1 MNLKFMLALVIIL
14 GYMSLSLVLRSG
26 ENEKWN
32 ENQSTTVDKISH
44 SKTVDLGQGYTKD
57 WCEGGVTVNV
67 SEARPHKVENV
78 KYSYDGKFG
87 WWGKASGNQDII
99 IYNLSYKYLEEE
111 EHAPIIIGDVTIT
124 DTTKSNGKG
133 KNSSDWS
140 FDVTTK
146 YNIIHCKNYSCTN
159 NIVPWD
165 PDTKNLI
172 PYISSDSPYKTNKI
186 LLPLKLASTWD
197 DITQIFYD
205 SAMIVTTKARN
216 EDGTYSTKVV
226 HAIGTF
232 EHTNSSLIYIKK
244 EFENNLKCDSC
255 GREGLSKAAYLFDYT
270 FYKASITIPDFKVPP
285 PLELGPMTTEE
296 WLRRRNSNI
305 EHERTHRK
313 YLLTYILSVLKPTL
327 FKYKWCSYSNR
338 ENNFLY
344 EFEVAKKNHEELL
357 KKAYNNLYDANER
370 FHESEKEKKF
380 FKPGTTSILD

>member
-1 MNLKFMLALVIIL
+1 MLALVIIL

-186 LLPLKLASTWD
+186 WFE
-197 DITQIFYD
+197 ITQTTTWNDIHKAFID
-205 SAMIVTTKARN
+205 SGIIVKDSPAYGVFNSGKRARVKPEMLEFIKNTDCDICKRSDCFKAK
-216 EDGTYSTKVV
+216 Y
-226 HAIGTF
+226 H
-232 EHTNSSLIYIKK
+232 
-244 EFENNLKCDSC
+244 
-255 GREGLSKAAYLFDYT
+255 FDYI
-270 FYKASITIPDFKVPP
+270 FSEASITIP
-285 PLELGPMTTEE
+285 ELAVDANLIGATTMKE
-296 WLRRRNSNI
+296 WNELI
-305 EHERTHRK
+305 DHVIKHENVHRK
-313 YLLTYILSVLKPTL
+313 NFLKYVLLVLKPTE
-327 FKYKWCSYSNR
+327 FKYIHCYYCEEKRDFNVQYDSALKSHTDAIKNAYFEKDKVDSAFDAQEMIYKAIR
-338 ENNFLY
+338 NFFY
-344 EFEVAKKNHEELL
+344 GNTPASF
-357 KKAYNNLYDANER
+357 
-370 FHESEKEKKF
+370 
-380 FKPGTTSILD
+380 